1 MKQKFVF
8 TKSVRRF
15 YDGIAHVNH
24 KHKGIERMLLV
35 IGEPG
40 LGKTEA
46 ALYYA
51 AHNPDTVF
59 IRTYELMSGP
69 WLCQTILFEL
79 GQEPCYRSKKNI
91 ELIVEILRVKPRVII
106 FDEIDRFARKPE
118 ILETLRDLHDTA
130 YCPMVFVGEEMADKK
145 LIHNRR
151 LYRRFVETIHFQKLD
166 LDGVRDFLS
175 EVSEIKYQEDA
186 VQRIA
191 ANTKGKISDIMTA
204 IVHAE
209 RVAGVSG
216 AKSVRAVDLK

>member
-15 YDGIAHVNH
+15 FDGIAHVNH

-46 ALYYA
+46 ALYFCS
-51 AHNPDTVF
+51 HNPDSVF

-79 GQEPCYRSKKNI
+79 GQEPFHRSKKNI
-91 ELIVEILRVKPRVII
+91 ELICEILNKKPQVII

-118 ILETLRDLHDTA
+118 ILETLRDIHDTSFS
-130 YCPMVFVGEEMADKK
+130 PMVFIGEDQADKK
-145 LIHNRR
+145 LMHNRR
-151 LYRRFVETIHFQKLD
+151 LYRRFVETVHFQKLD
-166 LDGVRDFLS
+166 LDGIRDFLS
-175 EVSEIKYQEDA
+175 EVSEVKFAEDA
-186 VQRIA
+186 IQKIA
-191 ANTKGKISDIMTA
+191 ANTQGKISDIMTA

-209 RVAGVSG
+209 RIAGVSG
-216 AKSVRAVDLK
+216 ARSVGAKDLQ